1 MKTTLLILVL
11 LITLISCKQN
21 NDDADIGYVKA
32 MEIELTPPP
41 PNEVMDV
48 VKFAPP
54 EIKDDAL
61 EHGLPEEVLNS
72 GSTALNKKKIIKDGE
87 ISIKTKDITTTKKS
101 IDATIKSLNA
111 YYEVE
116 DLQNNSEQ
124 ISYNLKIR
132 IPANNFEKL
141 ITSIEKGEDE
151 ITYKSINARDVTEEY
166 FDTETRLANKRAY
179 LNRYKELLSKAGKV
193 QDILAIEE
201 NIRVLEEEI
210 ESKVGRLKYLND
222 QIAYSTLT
230 LNLSKDKEFIYKAPE
245 EDSFAE
251 RVKRSLGNGWSSVV
265 NFALWLI
272 TMWPFIIVTIALIIL
287 IKRIKKKRKKSNKQ
301 TN

>member
-1 MKTTLLILVL
+1 MKTSLLILVL
-11 LITLISCKQN
+11 LITIISCKQN
-21 NDDADIGYVKA
+21 NDDADIGYAKA
-32 MEIELTPPP
+32 MNIELSPPA
-41 PNEVMDV
+41 PNEAMET
-48 VKFAPP
+48 VKFTPS
-54 EIKDDAL
+54 EVKDDAV
-61 EHGLPEEVLNS
+61 EESLPEEVLNS
-72 GSTALNKKKIIKDGE
+72 GATPIDKKKIIKDGE
-87 ISIKTKDITTTKKS
+87 ISINTKYIASTKKS
-101 IDATIKSLNA
+101 VDVTIKSLNA

-116 DLQNNSEQ
+116 DLQNNSAQ

-166 FDTETRLANKRAY
+166 VDTETRLANKRAY

-222 QIAYSTLT
+222 QISYSTLT
-230 LNLSKDKEFIYKAPE
+230 LTLSMNKEFIYKAPE

-251 RVKRSLGNGWSSVV
+251 RVKHSLGNGWSSVV

-272 TMWPFIIVTIALIIL
+272 TIWPFIIVTMALIIL
-287 IKRIKKKRKKSNKQ
+287 IKRFIKKRKLKKQKS
-301 TN
+301 